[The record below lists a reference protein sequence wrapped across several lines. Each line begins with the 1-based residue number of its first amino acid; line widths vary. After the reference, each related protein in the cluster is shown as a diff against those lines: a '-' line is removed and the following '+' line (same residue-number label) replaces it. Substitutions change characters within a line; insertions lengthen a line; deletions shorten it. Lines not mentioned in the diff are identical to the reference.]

1 MFYYIKTKFCRCERR
16 RKMRK
21 YFLFLLTVLM
31 LSGVFLIPAE
41 GQAQESQDVE
51 ALRKEVESLRS
62 KSKS

>member
-1 MFYYIKTKFCRCERR
+1 
-16 RKMRK
+16 MRK
-21 YFLFLLTVLM
+21 HFLLLLTVLM

-41 GQAQESQDVE
+41 EQAQESQDVE